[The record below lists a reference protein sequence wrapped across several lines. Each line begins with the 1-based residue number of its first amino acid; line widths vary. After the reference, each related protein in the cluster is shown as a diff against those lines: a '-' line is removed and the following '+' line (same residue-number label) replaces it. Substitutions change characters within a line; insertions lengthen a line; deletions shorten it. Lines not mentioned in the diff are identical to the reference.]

1 MGGLTGHGPM
11 MTEGDRACPVSR
23 NHHPHLWPPFTSITT
38 TPPLEQV
45 VRGEGALL
53 YRSEGPPLIDAISSW
68 WVTLHG
74 HAHPVVAAAI
84 AEQAATLEQVIFA
97 EFSHPQA
104 ERLSE
109 RLAQRTG
116 LDRVFFS
123 DNGSTA
129 VEVALKTAVQWWH
142 NRGEPRQQLIAF
154 EGAYHGDTF
163 GAMAVGA
170 RSLFSEPFDPL
181 LFPVR
186 RVPWPHTHWNDEEV
200 EQHERQALNS
210 LDQALQ
216 TPTAAVILEPMVQ
229 GAGGMRMVRPQFLQ
243 AVEQRVRESGTLLI
257 ADEVLAG
264 FGRCG
269 RLLASHRAG
278 IQPDLVALSK
288 GLTAGFLPMGIT
300 MASERIFQ
308 DFLGRDPTKTLWHGH
323 SFTANPLGCAAAN
336 ASLDLLEEEP
346 ARHERFEHRHQSRL
360 DSLARHPRVQR
371 PRLCGTI
378 AAFDLVT
385 DGEQGYLNPAGKV
398 LRRLM
403 RDQGVLIRPL
413 GDVVYLLPPLCIS
426 DAQLDHC
433 YAALLR
439 SLESLSDA

>member
-1 MGGLTGHGPM
+1 M
-11 MTEGDRACPVSR
+11 MTTGSRACPVSR
-23 NHHPHLWPPFTSITT
+23 NHHPNLWPPFTSITT

-53 YRSEGPPLIDAISSW
+53 HRAEGEPLIDAISSW

-97 EFSHPQA
+97 EFTHPQA
-104 ERLSE
+104 ERLAQ
-109 RLAQRTG
+109 RLAQHTG

-154 EGAYHGDTF
+154 DGAYHGDTF

-170 RSLFSEPFDPL
+170 RSLFSEPFDSL
-181 LFPVR
+181 LFPVA
-186 RVPWPHTHWNDEEV
+186 RVPWPHTHWDDATV
-200 EQHERQALNS
+200 EKREQDALRALEQALK
-210 LDQALQ
+210 
-216 TPTAAVILEPMVQ
+216 TPTAAVILEPLVQ
-229 GAGGMRMVRPQFLQ
+229 GAGGMRMVRPGFLQ
-243 AVEQRVRESGTLLI
+243 AVEQLVRQAGSLLI

-269 RLLASHRAG
+269 ALLASQRAG
-278 IQPDLVALSK
+278 IHPDLVALSK

-300 MASERIFQ
+300 MATEAIFEE
-308 DFLGRDPTKTLWHGH
+308 FLGSDPTRTLWHGH

-336 ASLDLLEEEP
+336 ASLDLLEAEP
-346 ARHERFEHRHQSRL
+346 EKYQQFQDRHRPRLER
-360 DSLARHPRVQR
+360 LARHPKVQR

-385 DGEQGYLNPAGKV
+385 DGSQGYLNPTGKI
-398 LRRLM
+398 LRSLVREY
-403 RDQGVLIRPL
+403 GVLIRPL

-426 DAQLDHC
+426 DAQLDQC
-433 YAALLR
+433 YEGIESGLDALR
-439 SLESLSDA
+439 AQA

>member
-1 MGGLTGHGPM
+1 M
-11 MTEGDRACPVSR
+11 MTTGSRACPVSR
-23 NHHPHLWPPFTSITT
+23 NHHPNLWPPFTSITT

-53 YRSEGPPLIDAISSW
+53 HRAEGEPLIDGISSW

-97 EFSHPQA
+97 EFTHPQA
-104 ERLSE
+104 ERLAQ
-109 RLAQRTG
+109 RLAQHTG

-154 EGAYHGDTF
+154 DGAYHGDTF

-181 LFPVR
+181 LFPVA
-186 RVPWPHTHWNDEEV
+186 RVPWPHTHWDDDTV
-200 EQHERQALNS
+200 DQREQDALLALEQALT
-210 LDQALQ
+210 
-216 TPTAAVILEPMVQ
+216 TPTAAVILEPLIQ
-229 GAGGMRMVRPQFLQ
+229 GAGGMRMVRPGFLQ
-243 AVEQRVRESGTLLI
+243 AVEQRVRQAGSLLI

-269 RLLASHRAG
+269 ALLASQRAG

-300 MASERIFQ
+300 MAKEAIFEE
-308 DFLGRDPTKTLWHGH
+308 FLGSDPTRTLWHGH

-336 ASLDLLEEEP
+336 ASLDLLEAEP
-346 ARHERFEHRHQSRL
+346 EKYQNFQDRHQPRL
-360 DSLARHPRVQR
+360 KRLVGHPKVQR

-385 DGEQGYLNPAGKV
+385 ESTQGYLNPAGKI
-398 LRRLM
+398 LRSLVRKH
-403 RDQGVLIRPL
+403 GVLIRPL

-426 DAQLDHC
+426 DAQLDQC
-433 YAALLR
+433 YEGIEIGLDALR
-439 SLESLSDA
+439 DQA

>member
-1 MGGLTGHGPM
+1 MLHRA
-11 MTEGDRACPVSR
+11 EG
-23 NHHPHLWPPFTSITT
+23 
-38 TPPLEQV
+38 E
-45 VRGEGALL
+45 
-53 YRSEGPPLIDAISSW
+53 PLIDAISSW

-97 EFSHPQA
+97 EFTHPQA
-104 ERLSE
+104 ERLAQ
-109 RLAQRTG
+109 RLAQHTG

-154 EGAYHGDTF
+154 DGAYHGDTF

-170 RSLFSEPFDPL
+170 RSLFSEPFDSL
-181 LFPVR
+181 LFPVA
-186 RVPWPHTHWNDEEV
+186 RVPWPHTHWDDATV
-200 EQHERQALNS
+200 EKREQDALRGLEQALK
-210 LDQALQ
+210 
-216 TPTAAVILEPMVQ
+216 TPTAAVILEPLVQ
-229 GAGGMRMVRPQFLQ
+229 GAGGMRMVRPGFLQ
-243 AVEQRVRESGTLLI
+243 AVEQLVRQAGSLLI

-269 RLLASHRAG
+269 ALLASQRAG
-278 IQPDLVALSK
+278 IHPDLVALSK

-300 MASERIFQ
+300 MATEAIFEE
-308 DFLGRDPTKTLWHGH
+308 FLGSDPTRTLWHGH

-336 ASLDLLEEEP
+336 ASLDLLEAEP
-346 ARHERFEHRHQSRL
+346 EKYQQFQDRHRPRLER
-360 DSLARHPRVQR
+360 LARHPKVQR

-385 DGEQGYLNPAGKV
+385 DGSQGYLNPTGKI
-398 LRRLM
+398 LRSLVREY
-403 RDQGVLIRPL
+403 GVLIRPL

-426 DAQLDHC
+426 DAQLDQC
-433 YAALLR
+433 YEGIESGLDALR
-439 SLESLSDA
+439 AQA

>member
-1 MGGLTGHGPM
+1 M
-11 MTEGDRACPVSR
+11 MTTGPQACPVSR

-53 YRSEGPPLIDAISSW
+53 FRAEGPPLIDAISSW

-97 EFSHPQA
+97 EFTHPQA
-104 ERLSE
+104 ERLSM

-142 NRGEPRQQLIAF
+142 NRDEPRLQLVAF
-154 EGAYHGDTF
+154 DGAYHGDTF

-170 RSLFSEPFDPL
+170 RSLFSEPFDPM

-186 RVPWPHTHWNDEEV
+186 RIHWPHTHWNDGDV
-200 EQHERQALNS
+200 EASEQQALDQ
-210 LDQALQ
+210 LEQALA
-216 TPTAAVILEPMVQ
+216 TPTAAVILEPLIQ
-229 GAGGMRMVRPQFLQ
+229 GAGGMRMVRPEFLR
-243 AVEQRVRESGTLLI
+243 AVEQRVRHAGSLLI

-269 RLLASHRAG
+269 RLLASQRAG
-278 IQPDLVALSK
+278 IRPDLVALSK

-300 MASERIFQ
+300 LASEEIFQ
-308 DFLGRDPTKTLWHGH
+308 EFLGSDPTRTLWHGH

-336 ASLDLLEEEP
+336 ASLDLLEADPTCHEQFE
-346 ARHERFEHRHQSRL
+346 ARHQVRLER
-360 DSLARHPRVQR
+360 LAAHARVR
-371 PRLCGTI
+371 RVRLCGTI

-385 DGEQGYLNPAGKV
+385 SGAQGYLNPAGKV
-398 LRRLM
+398 LRGLV
-403 RDQGVLIRPL
+403 RDKGVLIRPL

-426 DAQLDHC
+426 DAQLDQC
-433 YAALLR
+433 YAALQMGL
-439 SLESLSDA
+439 DALP

>member
-1 MGGLTGHGPM
+1 M
-11 MTEGDRACPVSR
+11 
-23 NHHPHLWPPFTSITT
+23 
-38 TPPLEQV
+38 
-45 VRGEGALL
+45 RGEGALL
-53 YRSEGPPLIDAISSW
+53 FRAEGPPLIDAISSW

-97 EFSHPQA
+97 EFTHPQA
-104 ERLSE
+104 ERLSM

-142 NRGEPRQQLIAF
+142 NRDEPRLQLVAF
-154 EGAYHGDTF
+154 DGAYHGDTF

-170 RSLFSEPFDPL
+170 RSLFSEPFDPM

-186 RVPWPHTHWNDEEV
+186 RIHWPHTHWNDGDV
-200 EQHERQALNS
+200 EASEQKALDQLEQAL
-210 LDQALQ
+210 A
-216 TPTAAVILEPMVQ
+216 TPTAAVILEPLIQ
-229 GAGGMRMVRPQFLQ
+229 GAGGMRMVRPEFLR
-243 AVEQRVRESGTLLI
+243 AVEQRVRHAGSLLI

-269 RLLASHRAG
+269 RLLASQRAG
-278 IQPDLVALSK
+278 IRPDLVALSK

-300 MASERIFQ
+300 LASEEIFQ
-308 DFLGRDPTKTLWHGH
+308 EFLGSDPTRTLWHGH

-336 ASLDLLEEEP
+336 ASLDLLEADPTCHEQFE
-346 ARHERFEHRHQSRL
+346 ARHQVRLER
-360 DSLARHPRVQR
+360 LAAHARVQR
-371 PRLCGTI
+371 VRLCGTI

-385 DGEQGYLNPAGKV
+385 SGAQGYLNPAGKV
-398 LRRLM
+398 LRGLV
-403 RDQGVLIRPL
+403 RDKGVLIRPL

-426 DAQLDHC
+426 DAQLDQC
-433 YAALLR
+433 YAALQMGL
-439 SLESLSDA
+439 DALP

>member
-1 MGGLTGHGPM
+1 M
-11 MTEGDRACPVSR
+11 MTTGSRACPVSR
-23 NHHPHLWPPFTSITT
+23 NHHPNLWPPFTSITT

-53 YRSEGPPLIDAISSW
+53 HRAEGEPLIDAISSW

-97 EFSHPQA
+97 EFTHPQA
-104 ERLSE
+104 ERLAQ
-109 RLAQRTG
+109 RLAQHTG

-154 EGAYHGDTF
+154 DGAYHGDTF

-170 RSLFSEPFDPL
+170 RSLFSEPFDSL
-181 LFPVR
+181 LFPVA
-186 RVPWPHTHWNDEEV
+186 RVPWPHTHWDDATV
-200 EQHERQALNS
+200 EKREQDALRALEQALK
-210 LDQALQ
+210 
-216 TPTAAVILEPMVQ
+216 TPTAAVILEPLVQ
-229 GAGGMRMVRPQFLQ
+229 GAGGMRMVRPGFLQ
-243 AVEQRVRESGTLLI
+243 AVEQLVRQAGSLLI

-269 RLLASHRAG
+269 ALLASQRAG
-278 IQPDLVALSK
+278 IHPDLVALSK

-300 MASERIFQ
+300 MATEAIFEE
-308 DFLGRDPTKTLWHGH
+308 FLGSDPTRTLWHGH

-336 ASLDLLEEEP
+336 ASLDLLEAEP
-346 ARHERFEHRHQSRL
+346 EKYQQFQDRHQPRL
-360 DSLARHPRVQR
+360 ERLARHPKVQR

-385 DGEQGYLNPAGKV
+385 DGSQGYLNPTGKI
-398 LRRLM
+398 LRSLVGEY
-403 RDQGVLIRPL
+403 GVLIRPL

-426 DAQLDHC
+426 DAQLDQC
-433 YAALLR
+433 YEGIESGLDALR
-439 SLESLSDA
+439 AQA

>member
-1 MGGLTGHGPM
+1 M
-11 MTEGDRACPVSR
+11 SR

-38 TPPLEQV
+38 TPPLERV

-53 YRSEGPPLIDAISSW
+53 FRAEGPPLIDAISSW

-97 EFSHPQA
+97 EFTHPQA
-104 ERLSE
+104 ERLSM

-142 NRGEPRQQLIAF
+142 NRDEPRLQLIAF
-154 EGAYHGDTF
+154 DGAYHGDTF

-170 RSLFSEPFDPL
+170 RSLFSEPFDPM

-186 RVPWPHTHWNDEEV
+186 RIHWPHTHWNDGDV
-200 EQHERQALNS
+200 EASEQKAIDQLEQAL
-210 LDQALQ
+210 A
-216 TPTAAVILEPMVQ
+216 TPTAAVILEPLIQ
-229 GAGGMRMVRPQFLQ
+229 GAGGMRMVRPEFLR
-243 AVEQRVRESGTLLI
+243 AVEQRVRHAGSLLI

-269 RLLASHRAG
+269 RLLASQRAG
-278 IQPDLVALSK
+278 IRPDLVALSK

-300 MASERIFQ
+300 LASEEIFQ
-308 DFLGRDPTKTLWHGH
+308 EFLGSDPTRTLWHGH

-336 ASLDLLEEEP
+336 ASLDLLEADPTCHEQFE
-346 ARHERFEHRHQSRL
+346 ARHQVRLER
-360 DSLARHPRVQR
+360 LAAHARVKR
-371 PRLCGTI
+371 VRLCGTI

-385 DGEQGYLNPAGKV
+385 SGAQGYLNPAGKV
-398 LRRLM
+398 LRGLV
-403 RDQGVLIRPL
+403 RDKGVLIRPL

-426 DAQLDHC
+426 DAQLDQC
-433 YAALLR
+433 YDALQMGL
-439 SLESLSDA
+439 DALP

>member
-1 MGGLTGHGPM
+1 M
-11 MTEGDRACPVSR
+11 MTTGDRTCSVSR
-23 NHHPHLWPPFTSITT
+23 NHHPNLWPPFTSIST

-45 VRGEGALL
+45 IRGEGAVL
-53 YRSEGPPLIDAISSW
+53 YRAEGAPLIDAISSW

-84 AEQAATLEQVIFA
+84 ADQAATLEQVIFA
-97 EFSHPQA
+97 EFTHPQA
-104 ERLSE
+104 ERLAE
-109 RLAQRTG
+109 RLAERTG

-142 NRGEPRQQLIAF
+142 NRGEARQQLIAF
-154 EGAYHGDTF
+154 DGAYHGDTF

-181 LFPVR
+181 LFPVTR
-186 RVPWPHTHWNDEEV
+186 IPWPHTHWNDEEV
-200 EQHERQALNS
+200 ERREQQALDA
-210 LDQALQ
+210 LDQALR
-216 TPTAAVILEPMVQ
+216 TPTAAVILEPLVQ
-229 GAGGMRMVRPQFLQ
+229 GAGGMRIVRPQFLQ
-243 AVEQRVRESGTLLI
+243 AVEQRVREAGSLLI
-257 ADEVLAG
+257 ADEVMAG

-269 RLLASHRAG
+269 RLLASQRAG
-278 IQPDLVALSK
+278 ITPDLVALSK

-300 MASERIFQ
+300 LATNAIFEE
-308 DFLGRDPTKTLWHGH
+308 FLGTDPTKTLWHGH

-336 ASLDLLEEEP
+336 ASLDLLEAEP
-346 ARHERFEHRHQSRL
+346 ERHEQFEQRHRPRL
-360 DSLARHPRVQR
+360 ERLARHPRVQR

-385 DGEQGYLNPAGKV
+385 DGAQGYLNPAGKV
-398 LRRLM
+398 LRRLV

-426 DAQLDHC
+426 DTQLDQC
-433 YAALLR
+433 YDAIADGLDALPA
-439 SLESLSDA
+439 STP

>member
-1 MGGLTGHGPM
+1 MMTTGHQ
-11 MTEGDRACPVSR
+11 ACPVSR

-53 YRSEGPPLIDAISSW
+53 FRAEGPPLIDAISSW

-84 AEQAATLEQVIFA
+84 AEQAAMLEQVIFA
-97 EFSHPQA
+97 EFTHPQA
-104 ERLSE
+104 ERLAM

-142 NRGEPRQQLIAF
+142 NRNEPRLQLVAF
-154 EGAYHGDTF
+154 DGAYHGDTF

-170 RSLFSEPFDPL
+170 RSLFSEPFDPM
-181 LFPVR
+181 LFLVR
-186 RVPWPHTHWNDEEV
+186 RIHWPHTYWNDGDV
-200 EQHERQALNS
+200 EASEQKALDQLEQAL
-210 LDQALQ
+210 A
-216 TPTAAVILEPMVQ
+216 TPTAAVILEPLIQ
-229 GAGGMRMVRPQFLQ
+229 GAGGMRMVRPEFLR
-243 AVEQRVRESGTLLI
+243 AVEQRVRHAGSLLI

-269 RLLASHRAG
+269 RLLASQRAG
-278 IQPDLVALSK
+278 IRPDLVALSK

-300 MASERIFQ
+300 LASEEIFQ
-308 DFLGRDPTKTLWHGH
+308 EFLGSDPTRTLWHGH

-336 ASLDLLEEEP
+336 ASLDLLEADPTCHEQFE
-346 ARHERFEHRHQSRL
+346 ARHQVRLER
-360 DSLARHPRVQR
+360 LAAHARVQR
-371 PRLCGTI
+371 VRLCGTI

-385 DGEQGYLNPAGKV
+385 SGAQGYLNPAGKV
-398 LRRLM
+398 LRGLV
-403 RDQGVLIRPL
+403 RDKGVLIRPL

-426 DAQLDHC
+426 DAQLDQC
-433 YAALLR
+433 YAALQMGL
-439 SLESLSDA
+439 DALP

>member
-1 MGGLTGHGPM
+1 M
-11 MTEGDRACPVSR
+11 SR
-23 NHHPHLWPPFTSITT
+23 NHHPNLWPPFTSITT

-53 YRSEGPPLIDAISSW
+53 HRAEGEPLIDGISSW

-97 EFSHPQA
+97 EFTHPQA
-104 ERLSE
+104 ERLAQ
-109 RLAQRTG
+109 RLAQHTG

-154 EGAYHGDTF
+154 DGAYHGDTF

-181 LFPVR
+181 LFPVA
-186 RVPWPHTHWNDEEV
+186 RVPWPHTHWDDDTV
-200 EQHERQALNS
+200 DQREQDALLALEQALT
-210 LDQALQ
+210 
-216 TPTAAVILEPMVQ
+216 TPTAAVILEPLIQ
-229 GAGGMRMVRPQFLQ
+229 GAGGMRMVRPGFLQ
-243 AVEQRVRESGTLLI
+243 AVEQRVRQAGSLLI

-269 RLLASHRAG
+269 ALLASQRAG

-300 MASERIFQ
+300 MAKEAIFEE
-308 DFLGRDPTKTLWHGH
+308 FLGSDPTRTLWHGH

-336 ASLDLLEEEP
+336 ASLDLLEAEP
-346 ARHERFEHRHQSRL
+346 EKYQNFQDRHQPRL
-360 DSLARHPRVQR
+360 ERLAGHPKVQR

-385 DGEQGYLNPAGKV
+385 ESTQGYLNPAGKI
-398 LRRLM
+398 LRSLVRKH
-403 RDQGVLIRPL
+403 GVLIRPL

-426 DAQLDHC
+426 DAQLDQC
-433 YAALLR
+433 YEGIEIGLDALR
-439 SLESLSDA
+439 DQA

>member
-1 MGGLTGHGPM
+1 MMTTGHQ
-11 MTEGDRACPVSR
+11 ACPVSR

-53 YRSEGPPLIDAISSW
+53 FRAEGPPLIDAISSW

-97 EFSHPQA
+97 EFTHPQA
-104 ERLSE
+104 ERLSM

-142 NRGEPRQQLIAF
+142 NRGEPRLQLVAF
-154 EGAYHGDTF
+154 DGAYHGDTF

-170 RSLFSEPFDPL
+170 RSLFSEPFDPM

-186 RVPWPHTHWNDEEV
+186 RIHWPHTHWNDSDV
-200 EQHERQALNS
+200 EASEQQALDE
-210 LDQALQ
+210 LEQALG
-216 TPTAAVILEPMVQ
+216 TPTAAVILEPLIQ
-229 GAGGMRMVRPQFLQ
+229 GAGGMRMVRPEFMQG
-243 AVEQRVRESGTLLI
+243 VEQRVRHAGSLLI

-269 RLLASHRAG
+269 RLLASQRAG

-300 MASERIFQ
+300 MASEGIFQ
-308 DFLGRDPTKTLWHGH
+308 EFLGSDPTRTLWHGH
-323 SFTANPLGCAAAN
+323 SFTANPLG
-336 ASLDLLEEEP
+336 
-346 ARHERFEHRHQSRL
+346 
-360 DSLARHPRVQR
+360 
-371 PRLCGTI
+371 
-378 AAFDLVT
+378 
-385 DGEQGYLNPAGKV
+385 
-398 LRRLM
+398 
-403 RDQGVLIRPL
+403 
-413 GDVVYLLPPLCIS
+413 
-426 DAQLDHC
+426 
-433 YAALLR
+433 
-439 SLESLSDA
+439 

>member
-1 MGGLTGHGPM
+1 M
-11 MTEGDRACPVSR
+11 MTTGCHACPVSR
-23 NHHPHLWPPFTSITT
+23 NHHPNLWPPFTSITT

-53 YRSEGPPLIDAISSW
+53 HRAEGGPLIDGISSW

-97 EFSHPQA
+97 EFTHPQA
-104 ERLSE
+104 ERLAQ
-109 RLAQRTG
+109 RLAQHTH

-154 EGAYHGDTF
+154 DGAYHGDTF

-181 LFPVR
+181 LFPVA
-186 RVPWPHTHWNDEEV
+186 RVPWPHTHWDDATV
-200 EQHERQALNS
+200 DQREQEALSALEQALK
-210 LDQALQ
+210 
-216 TPTAAVILEPMVQ
+216 TPTAAVILEPLVQ
-229 GAGGMRMVRPQFLQ
+229 GAGGMRMVRPAFLQ
-243 AVEQRVRESGTLLI
+243 AVEQQVRQAGSLLI

-269 RLLASHRAG
+269 TLLASQRAG
-278 IQPDLVALSK
+278 IHPDLVALSK

-300 MASERIFQ
+300 MARESIFAE
-308 DFLGRDPTKTLWHGH
+308 FLGSDPTRTLWHGH

-336 ASLDLLEEEP
+336 ASLDLLEAEP
-346 ARHERFEHRHQSRL
+346 ENYQRFEERHQPRL
-360 DSLARHPRVQR
+360 ERLARHPKVQR

-385 DGEQGYLNPAGKV
+385 DSAEGYLNPAGKI
-398 LRRLM
+398 LRSLVREH
-403 RDQGVLIRPL
+403 GVLIRPL

-426 DAQLDHC
+426 DAQLDQC
-433 YAALLR
+433 YDAIETGLDALR
-439 SLESLSDA
+439 DQA

>member
-1 MGGLTGHGPM
+1 M
-11 MTEGDRACPVSR
+11 MTTGSRACPVSR
-23 NHHPHLWPPFTSITT
+23 NHHPNLWPPFTSITT

-53 YRSEGPPLIDAISSW
+53 HRAEGEPLIDGISSW

-97 EFSHPQA
+97 EFTHPQA
-104 ERLSE
+104 ERLAQ
-109 RLAQRTG
+109 RLAQHTG

-154 EGAYHGDTF
+154 DGAYHGDTF

-181 LFPVR
+181 LFPVA
-186 RVPWPHTHWNDEEV
+186 RVPWPHTHWDDDTV
-200 EQHERQALNS
+200 DQREQDALLALEQALT
-210 LDQALQ
+210 
-216 TPTAAVILEPMVQ
+216 TPTAAVILEPLIQ
-229 GAGGMRMVRPQFLQ
+229 GAGGMRMVRPGFLQ
-243 AVEQRVRESGTLLI
+243 AVEQRVRQAGSLLI

-269 RLLASHRAG
+269 ALLASQRAG

-300 MASERIFQ
+300 MAKEAIFEE
-308 DFLGRDPTKTLWHGH
+308 FLGSDPTRTLWHGH

-336 ASLDLLEEEP
+336 ASLDLLEAEP
-346 ARHERFEHRHQSRL
+346 EKYQNFQDRHQPRL
-360 DSLARHPRVQR
+360 ERLAGHPKVQR

-385 DGEQGYLNPAGKV
+385 ESTQGYLNPAGKI
-398 LRRLM
+398 LRSLVRKH
-403 RDQGVLIRPL
+403 GVLIRPL

-426 DAQLDHC
+426 DAQLDQC
-433 YAALLR
+433 YEGIEIGLDALR
-439 SLESLSDA
+439 DQA

>member
-1 MGGLTGHGPM
+1 MMTTGHQ
-11 MTEGDRACPVSR
+11 ACPVSR

-53 YRSEGPPLIDAISSW
+53 FRAEGPPLIDAISSW

-97 EFSHPQA
+97 EFTHPQA
-104 ERLSE
+104 ERLAM

-142 NRGEPRQQLIAF
+142 NRGEPRQQLVAF
-154 EGAYHGDTF
+154 DGAYHGDTF

-170 RSLFSEPFDPL
+170 RSLFSEPFDPM

-186 RVPWPHTHWNDEEV
+186 RIHWPHTHWNDGDV
-200 EQHERQALNS
+200 QASEQQALDH
-210 LDQALQ
+210 LEQVLA
-216 TPTAAVILEPMVQ
+216 TPTAAVILEPLIQ
-229 GAGGMRMVRPQFLQ
+229 GAGGMRMVRPEFLR
-243 AVEQRVRESGTLLI
+243 AVEQRVRHAGSLLI

-269 RLLASHRAG
+269 RLLASQRAG
-278 IQPDLVALSK
+278 IRPDLVALSK

-300 MASERIFQ
+300 LASEEIFQ
-308 DFLGRDPTKTLWHGH
+308 EFLGSDPTRTLWHGH

-336 ASLDLLEEEP
+336 ASLDLLEADPACHEQFE
-346 ARHERFEHRHQSRL
+346 ARHQVRL
-360 DSLARHPRVQR
+360 KRLAAHARVQHV
-371 PRLCGTI
+371 RLCGTI

-385 DGEQGYLNPAGKV
+385 GGAQGYLNPAGKV
-398 LRRLM
+398 LRGLV
-403 RDQGVLIRPL
+403 RDKGVLIRPL

-426 DAQLDHC
+426 DAQLDQC
-433 YAALLR
+433 YAALQMGL
-439 SLESLSDA
+439 DALP

>member
-1 MGGLTGHGPM
+1 M
-11 MTEGDRACPVSR
+11 MTTGSRACPVSR
-23 NHHPHLWPPFTSITT
+23 NHHPNLWPPFTSITT

-53 YRSEGPPLIDAISSW
+53 HRAEGEPLIDGISSW

-97 EFSHPQA
+97 EFTHPQA
-104 ERLSE
+104 ERLAQ
-109 RLAQRTG
+109 RLAQHTG

-154 EGAYHGDTF
+154 DGAYHGDTF

-181 LFPVR
+181 LFPVA
-186 RVPWPHTHWNDEEV
+186 RVPWPHTHWDDDTV
-200 EQHERQALNS
+200 DQREQDALLALEQALT
-210 LDQALQ
+210 
-216 TPTAAVILEPMVQ
+216 TPTAAVILEPLIQ
-229 GAGGMRMVRPQFLQ
+229 GAGGMRMVRPGFLQ
-243 AVEQRVRESGTLLI
+243 AVEQRVRQAGSLLI

-269 RLLASHRAG
+269 ALLASQRAG

-300 MASERIFQ
+300 MAKEAIFEE
-308 DFLGRDPTKTLWHGH
+308 FLGSDPTRTLWHGH

-336 ASLDLLEEEP
+336 ASLDLLEAEP
-346 ARHERFEHRHQSRL
+346 EKYQNFEDRHLPRLER
-360 DSLARHPRVQR
+360 LARHPKVQR

-385 DGEQGYLNPAGKV
+385 ESTQGYLNPAGKI
-398 LRRLM
+398 LRSLVRKH
-403 RDQGVLIRPL
+403 GVLIRPL

-426 DAQLDHC
+426 DAQLDQC
-433 YAALLR
+433 YEGIEIGLDALR
-439 SLESLSDA
+439 DQA

>member
-1 MGGLTGHGPM
+1 MMTTGHQ
-11 MTEGDRACPVSR
+11 ACPVSR

-38 TPPLEQV
+38 TPPLERV

-53 YRSEGPPLIDAISSW
+53 FRAEGPPLIDAISSW

-97 EFSHPQA
+97 EFTHPQA
-104 ERLSE
+104 ERLSM

-142 NRGEPRQQLIAF
+142 NRDEPRLQLIAF
-154 EGAYHGDTF
+154 DGAYHGDTF

-170 RSLFSEPFDPL
+170 RSLFSEPFDPM

-186 RVPWPHTHWNDEEV
+186 RIHWPHTHWNDGDV
-200 EQHERQALNS
+200 EASEQKAIDQLEQAL
-210 LDQALQ
+210 A
-216 TPTAAVILEPMVQ
+216 TPTAAVILEPLIQ
-229 GAGGMRMVRPQFLQ
+229 GAGGMRMVRPEFLR
-243 AVEQRVRESGTLLI
+243 AVEQRVRHAGSLLI

-269 RLLASHRAG
+269 RLLASQRAG
-278 IQPDLVALSK
+278 IRPDLVALSK

-300 MASERIFQ
+300 LASEEIFQ
-308 DFLGRDPTKTLWHGH
+308 EFLGSDPTRTLWHGH

-336 ASLDLLEEEP
+336 ASLDLLEADPTCHEQFE
-346 ARHERFEHRHQSRL
+346 ARHQVRLER
-360 DSLARHPRVQR
+360 LAAHARVKR
-371 PRLCGTI
+371 VRLCGTI

-385 DGEQGYLNPAGKV
+385 SGAQGYLNPAGKV
-398 LRRLM
+398 LRGLV
-403 RDQGVLIRPL
+403 RDKGVLIRPL

-426 DAQLDHC
+426 DAQLDQC
-433 YAALLR
+433 YDALQMGL
-439 SLESLSDA
+439 DALP

>member
-1 MGGLTGHGPM
+1 M
-11 MTEGDRACPVSR
+11 MTTGSRACPVSR
-23 NHHPHLWPPFTSITT
+23 NHHPNLWPPFTSITT

-53 YRSEGPPLIDAISSW
+53 HRAEGEPLIDGISSW

-84 AEQAATLEQVIFA
+84 AEQASTLEQVIFA
-97 EFSHPQA
+97 EFTHPQA
-104 ERLSE
+104 ERLAQ
-109 RLAQRTG
+109 RLAQQTG

-154 EGAYHGDTF
+154 DGAYHGDTF

-181 LFPVR
+181 LFPVA
-186 RVPWPHTHWNDEEV
+186 RVPWPHTHWHDDTV
-200 EQHERQALNS
+200 DRREQDALTALEQALT
-210 LDQALQ
+210 
-216 TPTAAVILEPMVQ
+216 TPTAAVILEPLVQ
-229 GAGGMRMVRPQFLQ
+229 GAGGMRMVRPGFLR
-243 AVEQRVRESGTLLI
+243 AVEQRVRQAGSLLI

-269 RLLASHRAG
+269 ALLASQRAG
-278 IQPDLVALSK
+278 IHPDLVALSK

-300 MASERIFQ
+300 MAKEAIFEE
-308 DFLGRDPTKTLWHGH
+308 FLGSDPTRTLWHGH

-336 ASLDLLEEEP
+336 ASLDLLEAEP
-346 ARHERFEHRHQSRL
+346 EKYQHFEGRHQPRL
-360 DSLARHPRVQR
+360 ERLARHPKVER

-385 DGEQGYLNPAGKV
+385 DSAQGYLNPAGKI
-398 LRRLM
+398 LRSLVRKH
-403 RDQGVLIRPL
+403 GVLIRPL

-426 DAQLDHC
+426 DAQLDQC
-433 YAALLR
+433 YDGIEIGLDALR
-439 SLESLSDA
+439 DQA

>member
-1 MGGLTGHGPM
+1 M
-11 MTEGDRACPVSR
+11 MTTGCHACPVSR
-23 NHHPHLWPPFTSITT
+23 NHHPNLWPPFTSITT

-53 YRSEGPPLIDAISSW
+53 HRAEGVPLIDGISSW

-97 EFSHPQA
+97 EFTHPQA
-104 ERLSE
+104 ERLAQ
-109 RLAQRTG
+109 RLAQHTH

-154 EGAYHGDTF
+154 DGAYHGDTF

-181 LFPVR
+181 LFPVA
-186 RVPWPHTHWNDEEV
+186 RVPWPHTHWDDATV
-200 EQHERQALNS
+200 DQREQDALRALEQALE
-210 LDQALQ
+210 
-216 TPTAAVILEPMVQ
+216 TPTAAVILEPLVQ
-229 GAGGMRMVRPQFLQ
+229 GAGGMRMVRPAFLQ
-243 AVEQRVRESGTLLI
+243 AVEQRVRQAGSLLI

-269 RLLASHRAG
+269 ALLASQRAG
-278 IQPDLVALSK
+278 IDPDLVALSK

-300 MASERIFQ
+300 MARESIFAE
-308 DFLGRDPTKTLWHGH
+308 FLGSDPTRTLWHGH

-336 ASLDLLEEEP
+336 ASLDLLEAEP
-346 ARHERFEHRHQSRL
+346 ENYQRFEERHQPRL
-360 DSLARHPRVQR
+360 ERLARHPKVQR

-385 DGEQGYLNPAGKV
+385 DSAEGYLNPAGKI
-398 LRRLM
+398 LRSLVREH
-403 RDQGVLIRPL
+403 GVLIRPL

-426 DAQLDHC
+426 DAQLDQC
-433 YAALLR
+433 YDAIETGLDALR
-439 SLESLSDA
+439 DQA

>member
-1 MGGLTGHGPM
+1 M
-11 MTEGDRACPVSR
+11 MTTGSRACPVSR
-23 NHHPHLWPPFTSITT
+23 NHHPNLWPPFTSITT

-53 YRSEGPPLIDAISSW
+53 HRAEGEPLIDGISSW

-97 EFSHPQA
+97 EFTHPQA
-104 ERLSE
+104 ERLAQ
-109 RLAQRTG
+109 RLAQHTG

-142 NRGEPRQQLIAF
+142 NRGESRQQLIAF
-154 EGAYHGDTF
+154 DGAYHGDTF

-181 LFPVR
+181 LFPVA
-186 RVPWPHTHWNDEEV
+186 RVPWPHTHWHDDTV
-200 EQHERQALNS
+200 DRREQDALTALEQALT
-210 LDQALQ
+210 
-216 TPTAAVILEPMVQ
+216 TPTAAVILEPLVQ
-229 GAGGMRMVRPQFLQ
+229 GAGGMRMVRPGFLR
-243 AVEQRVRESGTLLI
+243 AVEQRVRQAGSLLI

-269 RLLASHRAG
+269 ALLASQRAG
-278 IQPDLVALSK
+278 IHPDLVALSK

-300 MASERIFQ
+300 MAKEAIFEE
-308 DFLGRDPTKTLWHGH
+308 FLGSDPTRTLWHGH

-336 ASLDLLEEEP
+336 ASLDLLEAEP
-346 ARHERFEHRHQSRL
+346 EKYQHFEGRHQPRL
-360 DSLARHPRVQR
+360 ERLARHPKVER

-385 DGEQGYLNPAGKV
+385 DSAQGYLNPAGKI
-398 LRRLM
+398 LRSLVRKH
-403 RDQGVLIRPL
+403 GVLIRPL
-413 GDVVYLLPPLCIS
+413 GDVVYLLPPLCIN
-426 DAQLDHC
+426 DAQLDQC
-433 YAALLR
+433 YDGIEIGLDALR
-439 SLESLSDA
+439 DQA

>member
-1 MGGLTGHGPM
+1 MTTGCH
-11 MTEGDRACPVSR
+11 ACPVSR
-23 NHHPHLWPPFTSITT
+23 NHHPNLWPPFTSITT

-53 YRSEGPPLIDAISSW
+53 HRAEGGPLIDGISSW

-97 EFSHPQA
+97 EFTHPQA
-104 ERLSE
+104 ERLAQ
-109 RLAQRTG
+109 RLAQHTH

-154 EGAYHGDTF
+154 DGAYHGDTF

-181 LFPVR
+181 LFPVA
-186 RVPWPHTHWNDEEV
+186 RVPWPHTHWDDATV
-200 EQHERQALNS
+200 DQREQEALSALEQALK
-210 LDQALQ
+210 
-216 TPTAAVILEPMVQ
+216 TPTAAVILEPLVQ
-229 GAGGMRMVRPQFLQ
+229 GAGGMRMVRPAFLQ
-243 AVEQRVRESGTLLI
+243 AVEQQVRQAGSLLI

-269 RLLASHRAG
+269 ALLASQRAG
-278 IQPDLVALSK
+278 IHPDLVALSK

-300 MASERIFQ
+300 MAREAIFEE
-308 DFLGRDPTKTLWHGH
+308 FLGSDPTRTLWHGH

-336 ASLDLLEEEP
+336 ASLDLLEAAPENYQHFQE
-346 ARHERFEHRHQSRL
+346 RHQPHLERL
-360 DSLARHPRVQR
+360 TRHPKVQR

-385 DGEQGYLNPAGKV
+385 DSTRGYLNPAGKI
-398 LRRLM
+398 LRGLVREH
-403 RDQGVLIRPL
+403 GVLIRPL

-426 DAQLDHC
+426 DAQLDQC
-433 YAALLR
+433 YTSIEKGLDILR
-439 SLESLSDA
+439 DQA

>member
-1 MGGLTGHGPM
+1 M
-11 MTEGDRACPVSR
+11 MTTGRRACPVPR
-23 NHHPHLWPPFTSITT
+23 NHHPNLWPPFTSITT

-53 YRSEGPPLIDAISSW
+53 HRAEGPPLIDGISSW

-97 EFSHPQA
+97 EFTHPQA
-104 ERLSE
+104 ERLAQ
-109 RLAQRTG
+109 RLARHTG

-181 LFPVR
+181 LFPVA
-186 RVPWPHTHWNDEEV
+186 RVPWPHTHWDDDTV
-200 EQHERQALNS
+200 DQREQDALRVLEQALK
-210 LDQALQ
+210 
-216 TPTAAVILEPMVQ
+216 TPTAAVILEPLVQ
-229 GAGGMRMVRPQFLQ
+229 GAGGMRMVRPSFLQ
-243 AVEQRVRESGTLLI
+243 AVEQLVRQAGSLLI

-269 RLLASHRAG
+269 TLLASQRAG

-300 MASERIFQ
+300 MAREAIF
-308 DFLGRDPTKTLWHGH
+308 DEFLGSDPTRTLWHGH

-336 ASLDLLEEEP
+336 ASLDLLEAEP
-346 ARHERFEHRHQSRL
+346 ENYQHFQDRHQPHLER
-360 DSLARHPRVQR
+360 LARHPKVQR

-385 DGEQGYLNPAGKV
+385 DSTRGYLNPAGKI
-398 LRRLM
+398 LRGLVREH
-403 RDQGVLIRPL
+403 GVLIRPL

-426 DAQLDHC
+426 DAQLDQC
-433 YAALLR
+433 YTSIEKGLDILKDQA
-439 SLESLSDA
+439 